1 MNFLL
6 ELGDIM
12 LYKSTIFVPLK
23 GRKYWKYFRDLG
35 GDILYYDKIVPDLT
49 IENFPLVFVDSKN
62 LKKTASPWCNPRKT
76 FRPEDVSI
84 LLFSFLEK
92 SSNSNALVFD
102 LSK

>member
-12 LYKSTIFVPLK
+12 LYKSTIFVRLK
-23 GRKYWKYFRDLG
+23 GRKYFRDLG

-62 LKKTASPWCNPRKT
+62 LKKNCISLMQSAQN
-76 FRPEDVSI
+76 F
-84 LLFSFLEK
+84 
-92 SSNSNALVFD
+92 
-102 LSK
+102 

>member
-12 LYKSTIFVPLK
+12 LYKSTIFVRLK
-23 GRKYWKYFRDLG
+23 GRKYFRDLG

-62 LKKTASPWCNPRKT
+62 LKKKLH
-76 FRPEDVSI
+76 
-84 LLFSFLEK
+84 LLDAIRVKLLGQKMYQFYY
-92 SSNSNALVFD
+92 LVFSRS
-102 LSK
+102 LLTLMH